1 MNKTNKTRKMS
12 MNEPTPRRSLVPGP
26 SSNQGIAA
34 QAIAMREQKTAST
47 IRDNSHSPPVARL
60 QQAAPIIPFQGVGN
74 LAKAIASV
82 MANIGTIEKGGY
94 NSYHRYKYAR
104 MEDLLVALTPLM
116 GKAGLAIFQNEIEIK
131 TIETRV
137 AVTYEFSIIHE
148 SGEMWPE
155 RPRFTGMSM
164 ARDSKGNWD
173 DKAINKCHTAA
184 RKYFLL
190 SLFQVPSGDF
200 DDADPDPPQTQGST
214 QGDANQRQEKSPVPG
229 PKDATP
235 ERDAR
240 NQATQQA
247 AQTSQK
253 ALDDGIPHKIILGQG
268 AGADQWASA
277 FIKAIGKCTSQDEIK
292 RWDAANDQALQAMSQ
307 HFSEVYDAISA
318 AVERRISDLE
328 APSSSPSSVSKPGL
342 GNGSGMPDPKPDA
355 QEAMNWVA
363 SQLQQ
368 IKSWDGA
375 KAFWNQYVMPHEQE
389 FDISDWEL
397 LMQEWKR
404 AELRLAPADDEP
416 APE

>member
-1 MNKTNKTRKMS
+1 

-34 QAIAMREQKTAST
+34 QAVAMREQKAVLEKAT
-47 IRDNSHSPPVARL
+47 R
-60 QQAAPIIPFQGVGN
+60 AAPPILPFQGVGN

-82 MANIGTIEKGGY
+82 MASVGTIEKGGY
-94 NSYHRYKYAR
+94 NSFHRYKYAR

-131 TIETRV
+131 QIETRV

-155 RPRFTGMSM
+155 RPRFTGMAM

-173 DKAINKCHTAA
+173 DKAINKCHTSA

-190 SLFQVPSGDF
+190 ALFQVPSGDF
-200 DDADPDPPQTQGST
+200 DDADPGPAPQS
-214 QGDANQRQEKSPVPG
+214 DANQRQEKAPVPG
-229 PKDATP
+229 PKDTAP
-235 ERDAR
+235 ESSARDQVAR
-240 NQATQQA
+240 QA
-247 AQTSQK
+247 AQASKK
-253 ALDDGIPHKIILGQG
+253 AAEDGIPHKIVLGQG

-277 FIKAIGKCTSQDEIK
+277 FIKAIGKCASQDEIK
-292 RWDAANDQALQAMSQ
+292 QWDAANDQALQQMSQ
-307 HFSEVYDAISA
+307 HYPDVYEAISA
-318 AVERRISDLE
+318 AVERRITDLE
-328 APSSSPSSVSKPGL
+328 AAAPVVKPGL

-368 IKSWDGA
+368 LKSWEGA
-375 KAFWNQYVMPHEQE
+375 KAFWNQYVMPREAE
-389 FDISDWEL
+389 FDALDWEM

-404 AELRLAPADDEP
+404 TELRLAPPDDEV
-416 APE
+416 ADTQGLS